1 MSMQLYHS
9 PYSGNSS
16 RAVAVARAVGAPITF
31 IEVDLAKG
39 EQRSPAFL
47 AWNPNGLVPVL
58 VDGETTLWESNAIL
72 VYLAE
77 RCPTPLWP
85 EGAARR
91 ADILKWMFWGASHL
105 QRDTDVLL
113 FERLIKSF
121 FQLGP
126 ADEARIA
133 ANEPS
138 LRKHLAILDGQL
150 ARTPFVCGDA
160 PTLADYSLQT
170 PIETAAS
177 TGAPLDAFPAV
188 GRWLAAMRATSP
200 RG

>member
-1 MSMQLYHS
+1 MSMQLYYS

-16 RAVAVARAVGAPITF
+16 RALAVARAVGAPVTLV
-31 IEVDLAKG
+31 EVDLAKG

-47 AWNPNGLVPVL
+47 AQNPNGFVPVL
-58 VDGETTLWESNAIL
+58 VDGDTTLWESNAIL

-77 RCPTPLWP
+77 RFPSPLWP

-91 ADILKWMFWGASHL
+91 ADILRWMFWGTAHL

-113 FERLIKSF
+113 FERVIKSF

-138 LRKHLAILDGQL
+138 LRKHLAVLDGQL
-150 ARTPFVCGDA
+150 ARTAFLCGDA
-160 PTLADYSLQT
+160 PTLADHSLMT
-170 PIETAAS
+170 PMETAAS

-188 GRWLAAMRATSP
+188 GRWLAAMRALGT